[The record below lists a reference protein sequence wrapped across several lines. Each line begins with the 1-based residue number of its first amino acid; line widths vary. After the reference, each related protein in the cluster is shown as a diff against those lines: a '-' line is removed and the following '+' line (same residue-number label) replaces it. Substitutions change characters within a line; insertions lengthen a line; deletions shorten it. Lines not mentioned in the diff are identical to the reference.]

1 MPDVQPLEPSDPVRL
16 GAFRIVGRIGEG
28 GQGVV
33 YLGETDS
40 GGLVAVKLFHARLGH
55 DPALADSFMRELDVA
70 KRVARFCTAQ
80 VLDSGMTGSRPYI
93 VSEYVPGPSLSEV
106 VAAQGPRSG
115 SALERLAIGT
125 ATALVS
131 LHDAGI
137 IHRDLKPH
145 NVLIGPDGPRV
156 IDFGIARALGGTSTV
171 TSQVV
176 GTPAYMAPEQLTAGE
191 VGRALDVFAWASTI
205 AYAATGRPP
214 FGNDAIPAIINRI
227 LNQDPDLGE
236 TEEPLRGLLAE
247 CLSKDPSHRPAA
259 PRILDRL
266 VRGTGDAS
274 AVAPSGLPGALA
286 VPRAGDDP
294 ASTGAGSSGRSTTPG
309 APGGASGPGSGGGAS
324 GVGPAKRRQGRRL
337 AVVSVVV
344 AVAISGVIAALF
356 TMLPEQRVSALKS
369 GTVRSSQAGAAT
381 ATPTEEPAH
390 PGSETPAASTVSPAP
405 SPALSHTTTPSAGV
419 RPVRRS
425 KTPTR
430 EPSSS
435 SKPAPTRVE
444 PTATEPPPSGT
455 SSPKPPPPKLTE
467 LGPGHFT
474 AYCQSLGWE
483 WDEYRETPTPGSY
496 CIKRKGDE
504 TMYLSAGRRDAGCQ
518 WRYKTPKAFHRFK
531 GKSNWCYIYR

>member
-156 IDFGIARALGGTSTV
+156 IDFGIARALAGTSTV

-214 FGNDAIPAIINRI
+214 FGNDSIPAIINRI

-247 CLSKDPSHRPAA
+247 CLSKDPSRRPAA

-309 APGGASGPGSGGGAS
+309 ALGPGNGGGAS
-324 GVGPAKRRQGRRL
+324 GVDPAKRRQGRRL
-337 AVVSVVV
+337 AVVSIVV

-381 ATPTEEPAH
+381 ATPTEEPAD
-390 PGSETPAASTVSPAP
+390 PGSETPAASTV

-425 KTPTR
+425 KTGTPTR

-455 SSPKPPPPKLTE
+455 SSPKPPLPKLTE

-483 WDEYRETPTPGSY
+483 WDEYRETPKPGSY